1 MNIHLIIICTNN
13 YYKLGVRLANNFT
26 KYYNNTNN
34 IIIHLFIMLSFF
46 SRYIHKPHTYKMEPY
61 ITNQNTYTYDTDL
74 KKYIRKIELDLLEK
88 QKLKKIG
95 FENIYSNT
103 NIIHNYWTSLV
114 GLSFFIFI
122 ACNKLVNSKL
132 LNN

>member
-1 MNIHLIIICTNN
+1 
-13 YYKLGVRLANNFT
+13 
-26 KYYNNTNN
+26 
-34 IIIHLFIMLSFF
+34 MLSFF
-46 SRYIHKPHTYKMEPY
+46 SRYIHKPHTYTYKMEPY
-61 ITNQNTYTYDTDL
+61 ITNQNTYVYTYDTDF

-88 QKLKKIG
+88 QKIKNLD

-103 NIIHNYWTSLV
+103 NITHNNWTSLV

-122 ACNKLVNSKL
+122 ACHKLVNSKL

>member
-1 MNIHLIIICTNN
+1 
-13 YYKLGVRLANNFT
+13 
-26 KYYNNTNN
+26 
-34 IIIHLFIMLSFF
+34 
-46 SRYIHKPHTYKMEPY
+46 MEPY

-74 KKYIRKIELDLLEK
+74 KKYIRKVELDLLEK